1 MPPYLQD
8 IYNALG
14 ERRHQIEA
22 VNRHGGQYIREA
34 KVRFPP
40 FALALL
46 PLLMPDVL
54 NMLYLFY

>member
-1 MPPYLQD
+1 MPHYFQD

-34 KVRFPP
+34 KVRFSP
-40 FALALL
+40 FALNLL
-46 PLLMPDVL
+46 PLHA
-54 NMLYLFY
+54 